1 MAMMSHNDSRSDID
15 CSSSVSVT
23 TDGERC
29 VMYFFQLPCT
39 EYTHTYAHTE
49 CTTVLV
55 NQGHLLVSQV
65 RKHRLILTLSEEQNR
80 EEEDKEREENED

>member
-1 MAMMSHNDSRSDID
+1 MAMMSHNDSHSDID

-29 VMYFFQLPCT
+29 VMYFFSAPL
-39 EYTHTYAHTE
+39 YRIHTHTE

-55 NQGHLLVSQV
+55 SQGHLLVSQV
-65 RKHRLILTLSEEQNR
+65 RKHRLILPLSEEQNR